1 MNMSN
6 DDRRRFF
13 RITDAIGV
21 SYTLVADTEGIAKDN
36 PSPTEQSMNVQA
48 LLEAHSHEIK
58 KALSDLE
65 SSHPLAADA
74 ITALDKK
81 LDTVVTLMALDNLVD
96 SKAAHSI
103 QEASISACGIAFP
116 VDEVLSPETKINL
129 SLYLD
134 TSGEQISAVGRVIDC
149 QSLVEASTYY
159 LRVEFVEM
167 VDNEREKLIQHIIQR
182 QGSLLKSL
190 REQMDDD
197 RV

>member
-21 SYTLVADTEGIAKDN
+21 SYTLINESEN
-36 PSPTEQSMNVQA
+36 SPQEKATLPKQGVNIHT
-48 LLEAHSHEIK
+48 LLETHNQEITS
-58 KALSDLE
+58 ALSDLASTQPE
-65 SSHPLAADA
+65 AVNAMS
-74 ITALDKK
+74 ALNKK
-81 LDTVVTLMALDNLVD
+81 LDTIATLIELEGLIDGRAI
-96 SKAAHSI
+96 HSI

-116 VDEVLSPETKINL
+116 VNEALLPDTKINL
-129 SLYLD
+129 SLFLE
-134 TSGEQISAVGRVIDC
+134 TSGEQVAAIGRVIDC
-149 QSLVEASTYY
+149 QPLTEEGSYY

-190 REQMDDD
+190 REEMG
-197 RV
+197 